1 MGLRLSIEGY
11 ANTDIWAIMERFVIA
26 LFVCPAR
33 RRDLNSLNMD
43 HARIERLL
51 RLMLMLSSNVDYTT
65 PELADLLEITERSIY
80 RYIRSFK
87 DNGFVLEKRNPN
99 IHKLLKMP
107 LDEIKLDEL
116 IQISSEEAFILH
128 TLLLSITGG
137 SQIHINLEQKLA
149 ALFDATSITEIIGK
163 KTAAENVR
171 ILKKAIDEK
180 ECVELID
187 YESGHTMKV
196 SDRIVEPYGFS
207 TNYAD
212 VYAYEPA
219 SGICKTFKITRI
231 GWVRPI
237 GAEWEFE
244 EKHEVIDPDCF
255 RMNGKESIPVTL
267 RMTLMAKN
275 LLIEEYPLSMRDIS
289 YKDGY
294 WLLNTVVKDLAG
306 VGRFFLGLSDQIE
319 IIDSPKLESY
329 VKRRVRKDLAKFI
342 EKIRNKE

>member
-1 MGLRLSIEGY
+1 
-11 ANTDIWAIMERFVIA
+11 
-26 LFVCPAR
+26 
-33 RRDLNSLNMD
+33 
-43 HARIERLL
+43 
-51 RLMLMLSSNVDYTT
+51 MLMLSSNVDYTT

-244 EKHEVIDPDCF
+244 EKHEVRDPDCF

-294 WLLNTVVKDLAG
+294 WLLNTDVKDLAG
-306 VGRFFLGLSDQIE
+306 VGRFYLGLSDQIE

-329 VKRRVRKDLAKFI
+329 IKRRVRKDLVKFI
-342 EKIRNKE
+342 

>member
-1 MGLRLSIEGY
+1 
-11 ANTDIWAIMERFVIA
+11 
-26 LFVCPAR
+26 
-33 RRDLNSLNMD
+33 
-43 HARIERLL
+43 
-51 RLMLMLSSNVDYTT
+51 MLSSNVDYTT

-219 SGICKTFKITRI
+219 SGKCKTFKITRI

-289 YKDGY
+289 YKDGC

-306 VGRFFLGLSDQIE
+306 VGRFYLGLSDQIE

-329 VKRRVRKDLAKFI
+329 IKRRVRKDLAKFI
-342 EKIRNKE
+342 

>member
-1 MGLRLSIEGY
+1 
-11 ANTDIWAIMERFVIA
+11 
-26 LFVCPAR
+26 
-33 RRDLNSLNMD
+33 
-43 HARIERLL
+43 
-51 RLMLMLSSNVDYTT
+51 MLMLSSNVDYTT

-255 RMNGKESIPVTL
+255 RVNGKESIPVTL

-306 VGRFFLGLSDQIE
+306 VGRFYLGLSDQIE

-329 VKRRVRKDLAKFI
+329 VKRRVRKDLAKYI
-342 EKIRNKE
+342 

>member
-1 MGLRLSIEGY
+1 
-11 ANTDIWAIMERFVIA
+11 
-26 LFVCPAR
+26 
-33 RRDLNSLNMD
+33 
-43 HARIERLL
+43 
-51 RLMLMLSSNVDYTT
+51 MLMLSSNVDYTT

-187 YESGHTMKV
+187 YESGNTLKI
-196 SDRIVEPYGFS
+196 SNRLAEPYGFS

-219 SGICKTFKITRI
+219 SGICKIFKISRI

-237 GAEWEFE
+237 GTEWQHED
-244 EKHEVIDPDCF
+244 KHEKIETDCF
-255 RMNGKESIPVTL
+255 RMTGKVDIPVTL
-267 RMTLMAKN
+267 KMTLKAKN
-275 LLIEEYPLSMRDIS
+275 LLIEEYPLAQKDI
-289 YKDGY
+289 YLENGLWILK
-294 WLLNTVVKDLAG
+294 TTVKDLAG
-306 VGRFFLGLSDQIE
+306 VGRFYLGLSDQIE
-319 IIDSPKLESY
+319 ILESLELVSY
-329 VKRRVRKDLAKFI
+329 VSEHIDRYLAGYF
-342 EKIRNKE
+342 RNH

>member
-1 MGLRLSIEGY
+1 
-11 ANTDIWAIMERFVIA
+11 
-26 LFVCPAR
+26 
-33 RRDLNSLNMD
+33 MD

-255 RMNGKESIPVTL
+255 RMNGKHCYKVTL
-267 RMTLMAKN
+267 KMTLKARN
-275 LLIEEYPLSMRDIS
+275 LLIEEYPLSQKYIS
-289 YKDGY
+289 CQNSC
-294 WLLNTVVKDLAG
+294 WILNTTVKDLAG
-306 VGRFFLGLSDQIE
+306 VGRFYLGLSDQIE
-319 IIDSPKLESY
+319 IIQSPELVSF
-329 VKRRVRKDLAKFI
+329 VRNHIRKNLARFI
-342 EKIRNKE
+342 